1 MYTIIKIIACT
12 EGGLKLANVAKY
24 TRASCGHMFAHYER
38 AKDVNGD
45 YIKFK
50 NQDIDTEKTGQ
61 NYNLA
66 PDRGMSQMDYAKQRC
81 SEVQCLKRKDLN
93 VMCSWV
99 VTAPKTLPKQD
110 EREFFEQTYKFLEN
124 RYGTK
129 NVISAHVH
137 MDEISPHM
145 HFSFVPVT
153 YDKVKGV
160 EKVNAKEKVSR
171 ADLQTFHKDLEKTLE
186 LHFGREIGI
195 LNEATKEGDKSIAEL
210 KRGSARE
217 ELQAIKQTIK
227 DLQEKIDGLQQA
239 REVYRGDLQGLQKAL
254 KVAEGVVASYHQ
266 IDAIEGKIGAF
277 SKDKVTIATN
287 DFETLKEGAKKTTA
301 LEYKL
306 TGLEGELQR
315 SKNRE
320 DKMEK
325 FAQRLKEDN
334 ADLKVEVQKYK
345 GAYKTLSD
353 KHCIAKDLLAQ
364 HGVDEKRAD
373 YFINETHKQLQEKQL
388 AKEKAIKP
396 KSRNLGME
404 R

>member
-1 MYTIIKIIACT
+1 M
-12 EGGLKLANVAKY
+12 ANVAKY

-38 AKDVNGD
+38 AKDINGD

-50 NQDIDTEKTGQ
+50 NQDIDTEKTDQ

-124 RYGTK
+124 RYGAK

-153 YDKVKGV
+153 YDKNKGI

-171 ADLQTFHKDLEKTLE
+171 ADLQTFHKDLEKALE
-186 LHFGREIGI
+186 RHFGREVGI
-195 LNEATKEGDKSIAEL
+195 LNEVTKEGDKSIEEL
-210 KRGSARE
+210 KRGTAIQE
-217 ELQAIKQTIK
+217 VKQIKQEATVEASKIVSKAQEQVKVIENDVLPIK
-227 DLQEKIDGLQQA
+227 AEYNAYKAYLDQAKKDSEISMMYPQYAEVTKKGIIHKQEYVTVPKEMWEAKHVSANEI
-239 REVYRGDLQGLQKAL
+239 EAL
-254 KVAEGVVASYHQ
+254 KRERAEVEE
-266 IDAIEGKIGAF
+266 IIREM
-277 SKDKVTIATN
+277 
-287 DFETLKEGAKKTTA
+287 KKSP
-301 LEYKL
+301 
-306 TGLEGELQR
+306 TGERIRTLEGELKKTKGFNQQLNKALNEANKKLQALADVFK
-315 SKNRE
+315 SKPE
-320 DKMEK
+320 
-325 FAQRLKEDN
+325 
-334 ADLKVEVQKYK
+334 
-345 GAYKTLSD
+345 
-353 KHCIAKDLLAQ
+353 
-364 HGVDEKRAD
+364 
-373 YFINETHKQLQEKQL
+373 L
-388 AKEKAIKP
+388 AKEVEKAAKEL
-396 KSRNLGME
+396 KKTKMHSMDRG